1 MNLSPFEEFD
11 LSPELLKA
19 LEKKGY
25 TRPTAIQLEAIPAA
39 MEGRDVLGSAPTG
52 TGKTAAFL
60 LPAIQHLLDYPR
72 RKPGAPRILILTPTR
87 ELAMQVAEQA
97 EELAQFTHLKI
108 ATILAVWRIK
118 IMGKYL
124 IQIRISW
131 WQHRGVYCNT
141 SKKKTL
147 IVVR

>member
-1 MNLSPFEEFD
+1 MEE
-11 LSPELLKA
+11 
-19 LEKKGY
+19 
-25 TRPTAIQLEAIPAA
+25 
-39 MEGRDVLGSAPTG
+39 RDVLGSAPTG

-108 ATILAVWRIK
+108 ATIT
-118 IMGKYL
+118 G
-124 IQIRISW
+124 
-131 WQHRGVYCNT
+131 GVAYQNHGEVFNSNQGYRSGNT
-141 SKKKTL
+141 GAFIAIHQRRKTL
-147 IVVR
+147 IVAR